1 LHGAEPGTKDVLH
14 DDAEV
19 PLLELLRELRRE
31 RRLRPIEVEGGAVE
45 EARQVLLQGGVPR
58 GHCYSYT

>member
-1 LHGAEPGTKDVLH
+1 MHGAEPGPKDVLH

-58 GHCYSYT
+58 GHCYSYP